1 MSIRAQAE
9 RIGFQIVGEL
19 TRCIEREPTHLYQC
33 YFDEAMKLN
42 GNLKKQVEET
52 TNKESLIEQAGMP
65 LTDDELN
72 MVSGGNLIPRVF
84 RCGSCN
90 SEGPY
95 GLACACGGRYDV
107 AIR

>member
-1 MSIRAQAE
+1 
-9 RIGFQIVGEL
+9 
-19 TRCIEREPTHLYQC
+19 
-33 YFDEAMKLN
+33 MKLN
-42 GNLKKQVEET
+42 GNLKKQVEETTNKESLIEQAGMET

-72 MVSGGNLIPRVF
+72 MVSGGNLMPRVF
-84 RCGSCN
+84 RCGSCYG
-90 SEGPY
+90 EGPY

>member
-1 MSIRAQAE
+1 
-9 RIGFQIVGEL
+9 
-19 TRCIEREPTHLYQC
+19 
-33 YFDEAMKLN
+33 MKMN

-72 MVSGGNLIPRVF
+72 MVSGGNFIPRVF

-90 SEGPY
+90 RRV
-95 GLACACGGRYDV
+95 GLDGLTCACGGRYDV

>member
-1 MSIRAQAE
+1 MAVKYKLSELAKDFGKTSKDISAILSQYGKTTKSGAQ
-9 RIGFQIVGEL
+9 V
-19 TRCIEREPTHLYQC
+19 
-33 YFDEAMKLN
+33 
-42 GNLKKQVEET
+42 
-52 TNKESLIEQAGMP
+52 

-90 SEGPY
+90 REGPY
-95 GLACACGGRYDV
+95 GLDCACGGRYDV

>member
-1 MSIRAQAE
+1 
-9 RIGFQIVGEL
+9 
-19 TRCIEREPTHLYQC
+19 
-33 YFDEAMKLN
+33 MKLN

-84 RCGSCN
+84 RCGRCN
-90 SEGPY
+90 GEGPY

>member
-1 MSIRAQAE
+1 
-9 RIGFQIVGEL
+9 
-19 TRCIEREPTHLYQC
+19 
-33 YFDEAMKLN
+33 MKLN

-90 SEGPY
+90 RDLLV
-95 GLACACGGRYDV
+95 LAADV
-107 AIR
+107 MMLLLDSK

>member
-1 MSIRAQAE
+1 
-9 RIGFQIVGEL
+9 
-19 TRCIEREPTHLYQC
+19 
-33 YFDEAMKLN
+33 MKLN

-84 RCGSCN
+84 RCGSC
-90 SEGPY
+90 PY

>member
-1 MSIRAQAE
+1 
-9 RIGFQIVGEL
+9 
-19 TRCIEREPTHLYQC
+19 
-33 YFDEAMKLN
+33 MKLN

-52 TNKESLIEQAGMP
+52 TNIESLIEQAGMP